1 MKGKSNISC
10 IIVDDEPLARDIIEN
25 YISRIDN
32 LELIASCSNA
42 LEAFNLI
49 TKRPIDLIFLDIQ
62 MPEITGIEF
71 LKELQP
77 TPKVIFTTAYSEYA
91 VDAFNLEAVD
101 YLLKPIE
108 FSRFLKAINKVFK
121 LTNNTKEEKLVS
133 PKTKLDTS
141 DYFLYLKV
149 EKTMQKIFLKDIHY
163 IESLRNYI
171 KIKTSDRE
179 IVALKSISSIEGLL
193 PTKKFLRVHRSFIIA
208 IDFIDSFSPSEINIK
223 GIHIPVGRHY
233 KNTVKKVL
241 GYY

>member
-10 IIVDDEPLARDIIEN
+10 IIIDDEPLARDIIKN

-49 TKRPIDLIFLDIQ
+49 TKKPVDLIFLDIQ

-77 TPKVIFTTAYSEYA
+77 TQKVIFTTAYSEYA

-108 FSRFLKAINKVFK
+108 FSRFLKSINKVFR
-121 LTNNTKEEKLVS
+121 LTSNTKEEVLVS
-133 PKTKLDTS
+133 TNTKSDTS
-141 DYFLYLKV
+141 DSFLYLKV
-149 EKTMQKIFLKDIHY
+149 EKTMQKVFLKDIYY

-179 IVALKSISSIEGLL
+179 IMALKSISSIESLL

-208 IDFIDSFSPSEINIK
+208 IDYINSFSPSEINIK
-223 GIHIPVGRHY
+223 GTKIPIGRNY
-233 KNTVKKVL
+233 KDMVKKVL